1 MTKFF
6 ALMMFVI
13 SIVCGVLLSI
23 GLLPPLPKGIQ
34 SLFVV
39 LLGISVSVN
48 LILTDETF

>member
-1 MTKFF
+1 MKKIL

-23 GLLPPLPKGIQ
+23 GTAPPLPRGIQ
-34 SLFVV
+34 GLFVI
-39 LLGISVSVN
+39 LMGISVSIN